1 MNQDE
6 NKVTL
11 AKEEPAS
18 SAAPS
23 SEKSIAT
30 MSPEMKEAYQKA
42 KNHKK
47 LKTVEKYFAI
57 CVFLLPALALFIGIL
72 IAPIAMSLYYSLFNW
87 DGMAETKEFINIANY
102 VELFTSTNINFLRA
116 LGNACI
122 LAILS
127 VFIQLPI
134 SLALALILGRGIK
147 GERFFITVFF
157 MPVLIS
163 SVVIGQLWLKVYNPD
178 YGLLN
183 MAIRG
188 IDSILEKILSR
199 EVPVDQLAMVWL
211 GNKNTAL
218 AAVFIPTLWQFV
230 GYHMLLMYAGV
241 RSVSPELR
249 EAAKIDGATD
259 TQVDWY
265 VVIPSMRQILRVSVI
280 FAVTGSLKSFDM
292 IYILM
297 SGKPWVATDVPS
309 TLMIN
314 YLFTRNR
321 YGMGS
326 AMAVV
331 MIVLCF
337 AFALLINLIFKER
350 ESHGKHSVQK

>member
-6 NKVTL
+6 NLTTQ
-11 AKEEPAS
+11 APETAS
-18 SAAPS
+18 SP
-23 SEKSIAT
+23 EKSFST
-30 MSPEMKEAYQKA
+30 MSPEMQAAYKKA
-42 KNHKK
+42 QTHKK
-47 LKTVEKYFAI
+47 LKAVEKYIAI
-57 CVFLLPALALFIGIL
+57 FVFLLPALALFIGIL
-72 IAPIAMSLYYSLFNW
+72 IAPIAMSLYYSMFNW
-87 DGMAETKEFINIANY
+87 DGMAETKEFINIENY
-102 VELFTSTNINFLRA
+102 VELFTSTNINFFRA
-116 LGNACI
+116 LLNACL
-122 LAILS
+122 LAVLS

-163 SVVIGQLWLKVYNPD
+163 SVVIGQLWLKIYNPD
-178 YGLLN
+178 YGILN
-183 MAIRG
+183 QAIKG
-188 IDSILEKILSR
+188 IDHIVEVILNK
-199 EVPVDQLAMVWL
+199 PDQIPIYETGKQLVWL
-211 GNKNTAL
+211 GDKRLAL
-218 AAVFIPTLWQFV
+218 AAVFLPTLWQFV

-314 YLFTRNR
+314 YLFNRNR

-350 ESHGKHSVQK
+350 ESYGKHSVQK